1 MSNYNYAL
9 AFVEFCN
16 GISLEDISNVF
27 NIPLKTLRTHARQNG
42 WRKLADTL
50 ASRLSQTNTAP
61 KAEQEMQRV
70 RENRERNYQTA
81 LKLREDLDRTVDAL
95 LDGSLRVGKVLSNG
109 SQVFVLP
116 SIKDRLELA
125 TYAKHVAELSY
136 RALGDTVPAPE
147 HDTAPQPMPTVQ
159 INLPAAVALPR
170 VLRALPEQTLT
181 LDTDV
186 S

>member
-1 MSNYNYAL
+1 MANYNYGL
-9 AFVEFCN
+9 AFVEFCR
-16 GISLEDISNVF
+16 GISLEDISSIL

-50 ASRLSQTNTAP
+50 ASRLAQSSTTP
-61 KAEQEMQRV
+61 KAEQEIQRV

-81 LKLREDLDRTVDAL
+81 QKLREDLDRTVDAL

-136 RALGDTVPAPE
+136 RALGDTVSVPGP
-147 HDTAPQPMPTVQ
+147 DTAPQPMPTVQ

-170 VLRALPEQTLT
+170 LLRALPERTEGAG
-181 LDTDV
+181 V

>member
-9 AFVEFCN
+9 AFVEFCS
-16 GISLEDISNVF
+16 GTPLEDISSIL

-50 ASRLSQTNTAP
+50 ASRLSQTSTTP

-81 LKLREDLDRTVDAL
+81 RRLQDDLDTTVDAL

-109 SQVFVLP
+109 NQVFVLP

-136 RALGDTVPAPE
+136 RALGDTVPATE
-147 HDTAPQPMPTVQ
+147 RDAAPQPMPTVQ
-159 INLPAAVALPR
+159 INLPAAVAMPR
-170 VLRALPEQTLT
+170 LLRALPERTLT

>member
-1 MSNYNYAL
+1 SPNMPNYNYGL
-9 AFVEFCN
+9 AFVEFSR
-16 GISLEDISNVF
+16 GISLEDVSNTL

-50 ASRLSQTNTAP
+50 ASRLAESSTTP

-81 LKLREDLDRTVDAL
+81 RKLQDDVDRTVDAL

-109 SQVFVLP
+109 TQVFVMP
-116 SIKDRLELA
+116 GIKDRLDLS

-136 RALGDTVPAPE
+136 RALG
-147 HDTAPQPMPTVQ
+147 
-159 INLPAAVALPR
+159 
-170 VLRALPEQTLT
+170 
-181 LDTDV
+181 
-186 S
+186 